1 MNLLE
6 PPAWYTCA
14 KTPESDTCNT
24 FCMDSYIASLDSPD
38 AKLDSECT
46 KVCNNKRDDE
56 SYGWCVA
63 PASDTDA
70 QDAANNNNAAA
81 DGSSPEDENTE
92 ADAVEPSE

>member
-1 MNLLE
+1 
-6 PPAWYTCA
+6 
-14 KTPESDTCNT
+14 
-24 FCMDSYIASLDSPD
+24 MDSYIASLDSPD

-70 QDAANNNNAAA
+70 QDATNNNNAAA